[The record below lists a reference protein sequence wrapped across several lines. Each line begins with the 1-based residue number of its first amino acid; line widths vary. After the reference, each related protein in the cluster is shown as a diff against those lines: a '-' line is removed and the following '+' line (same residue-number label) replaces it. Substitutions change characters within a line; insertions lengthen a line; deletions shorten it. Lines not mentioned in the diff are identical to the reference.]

1 MEIRDVH
8 LVESINNL
16 IFQWQLKGLVHDSR
30 NHTVFRKS
38 GGLKEIS
45 WGNDGYILKDE
56 EFSSISEYCSLV
68 ENRQYSM
75 LLSDGSLFQISYT
88 LDRST
93 IVKHR
98 LCWYPC
104 PVLVDSSD
112 LDGND
117 ITDIILEK
125 MTKGDIESFRSRS
138 PLRFDYAPNQATEEH
153 PTVHMHLSEET
164 CRIPVKSPLC
174 LREFVTFIVMNFYDV
189 LVQDASLYRD
199 LRTWG
204 SIDTLT
210 QGQKSRLHINTFQM
224 L

>member
-1 MEIRDVH
+1 MEIRDIH
-8 LVESINNL
+8 LVESINRF
-16 IFQWQLKGLVHDSR
+16 IFNWQIKGLVHDSR
-30 NHTVFRKS
+30 NHTIFRKS
-38 GGLKEIS
+38 GGLKEVT

-104 PVLVDSSD
+104 PIQVDSYD
-112 LDGND
+112 LDSSD

-125 MTKGDIESFRSRS
+125 MSQGDIESFRSRS

-153 PTVHMHLSEET
+153 ATVHMHLSEET

-174 LREFVTFIVMNFYDV
+174 LKEFVTFIVLNFYDV
-189 LVQDASLYRD
+189 LVQDPSLYQE
-199 LRTWG
+199 LKTWG
-204 SIDTLT
+204 RIDTLT
-210 QGQKSRLHINTFQM
+210 PGQKSRLHINT

>member
-8 LVESINNL
+8 LVESINKF
-16 IFQWQLKGLVHDSR
+16 IFQWQIKGLVHDSR
-30 NHTVFRKS
+30 NHSVFRKA
-38 GGLKEIS
+38 GGLKEIT

-75 LLSDGSLFQISYT
+75 LLCDGSLFQISYT

-104 PVLVDSSD
+104 PIHVDSSD

-125 MTKGDIESFRSRS
+125 MSTGDIESFRARS
-138 PLRFDYAPNQATEEH
+138 PLRFDYAPSQATEDH

-174 LREFVTFIVMNFYDV
+174 LKEFVTFIVRNFYDV
-189 LVQDASLYRD
+189 LTQDPSLYQN
-199 LRTWG
+199 LKTWG
-204 SIDTLT
+204 RIDTLT
-210 QGQKSRLHINTFQM
+210 QEQKNRLHINT